1 MLKELL
7 LSNSKA
13 EVPLLPGAKVFK
25 VTVGLDGVNLSVF
38 QSPSFGSIQPST
50 FKGFS
55 ITDTFLVD
63 IFK

>member
-1 MLKELL
+1 MFEELL

-13 EVPLLPGAKVFK
+13 GVPLLPSAKVFK

-38 QSPSFGSIQPST
+38 QSPIFGSIQPST

-55 ITDTFLVD
+55 ITDMFPVD